1 MIRCNVKGNFKN
13 SLGILNR
20 VLKTDYMS
28 VLRKYAEE
36 GVEALKEATPV
47 RTGKT
52 AASWN
57 YEITREGSSIVINWT
72 NSNIVNGIPIAVI
85 LDMGHG
91 TRGGGYVQGRNYI
104 SPAIQPIFDVI
115 AEKAWK
121 EVTGN

>member
-104 SPAIQPIFDVI
+104 SPAIQPIFDII